1 MDTLNTSAS
10 VGSRDSSMAVYRRI
24 RKMIFAGKL
33 GAGEALSQVQLA
45 QEFDTSRGPVREA
58 LRMLQRE
65 GLIEAEANQRVRIV
79 SFSASDLEQLCAM
92 LALNAAMAIR
102 MGEGRFTAAD
112 VATIERA
119 IDRIETLGAGTGD
132 NDGRAMGIDERRRI
146 AFRRLLTVLCR
157 HSGAHV
163 KQLIND
169 ILDRLAVVRQLYTLS
184 GSSPPYPLA
193 NRFPELREA
202 ALRQDAVAMAQI
214 IVDKIAEISRKAV
227 IFLADHYRPD
237 MLDTYVVGARAAVA
251 GELSA
256 ASPNGAME
264 GYDTMTIKV
273 RALPGSR
280 LECVVTPS

>member
-1 MDTLNTSAS
+1 
-10 VGSRDSSMAVYRRI
+10 
-24 RKMIFAGKL
+24 MIFAGKL

-92 LALNAAMAIR
+92 LTLNAAMAIR
-102 MGEGRFTAAD
+102 MGEGHFSAAD
-112 VATIERA
+112 VAAIERA
-119 IDRIETLGAGTGD
+119 IDRIETLGGKPEDSGYP
-132 NDGRAMGIDERRRI
+132 GISIDERRRI

-157 HSGAHV
+157 YSGAHV
-163 KQLIND
+163 RQLIND
-169 ILDRLAVVRQLYTLS
+169 ILDRLAVVRQLYSLS

-193 NRFPELREA
+193 NRFPELRA
-202 ALRQDAVAMAQI
+202 AARRHDAVAMAQI
-214 IVDKIAEISRKAV
+214 IVDKIAEIARKAV
-227 IFLADHYRPD
+227 IYLEDNYRPD
-237 MLDTYVVGARAAVA
+237 MLDAYVIAARSAVA
-251 GELSA
+251 SESRTVDPE
-256 ASPNGAME
+256 SVTE
-264 GYDTMTIKV
+264 GYETMTIKV